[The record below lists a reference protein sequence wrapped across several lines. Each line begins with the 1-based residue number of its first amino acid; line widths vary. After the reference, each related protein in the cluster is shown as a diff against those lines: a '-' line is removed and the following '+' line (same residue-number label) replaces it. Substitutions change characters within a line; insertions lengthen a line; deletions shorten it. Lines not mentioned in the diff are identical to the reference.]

1 MSNKTLIL
9 STGHVPEFDGVLLSA
24 ASSLVNSSKDNPNG
38 HVSHVDEYG
47 VTFSFPKKG
56 EWELLSPLIDTL
68 NDFGF
73 SVYLV
78 SLVYKAYSEGYTVLK
93 LDRDADIHD
102 NLPVFD
108 W

>member
-1 MSNKTLIL
+1 MSNKTLVL

-24 ASSLVNSSKDNPNG
+24 VSSLVNSSKDNPNG

-68 NDFGF
+68 N
-73 SVYLV
+73 
-78 SLVYKAYSEGYTVLK
+78 KAYSEGYTVLK